1 MVVVLCTADTDNS
14 GPGRTQVLLLESW
27 GSSHCVLG
35 QAVKGSPMKNS
46 VKGIRALPVRG
57 GGSKPLP
64 GWFGA
69 TFLGIFPSFWG
80 V

>member
-1 MVVVLCTADTDNS
+1 M
-14 GPGRTQVLLLESW
+14 
-27 GSSHCVLG
+27 
-35 QAVKGSPMKNS
+35 QAVIVKKKEEGEGHTVTLIGGKGSTTQIS
-46 VKGIRALPVRG
+46 VTGIWALPVRG